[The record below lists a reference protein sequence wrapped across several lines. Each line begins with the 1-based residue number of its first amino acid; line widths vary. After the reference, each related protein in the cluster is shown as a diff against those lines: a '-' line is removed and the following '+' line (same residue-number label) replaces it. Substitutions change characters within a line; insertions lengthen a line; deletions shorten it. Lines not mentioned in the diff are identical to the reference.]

1 MKQQPVVLKDLK
13 EVCIHGTK
21 SFPCAIYRTHAAG
34 KGVFVKHHWHDEIEI
49 LYFSGGAFR
58 LEINMESF
66 MVRSECFYFVNPG
79 ELHSISAET
88 AERYWEDAVVF
99 SPSILGLDSS
109 DEVQLRL
116 IKPIQNGKLLFPRC
130 IAPQHPAFSALCS
143 AFTDIMRAFGQKI
156 EKSSAG
162 QAARA
167 YAKQQSGD

>member
-1 MKQQPVVLKDLK
+1 
-13 EVCIHGTK
+13 
-21 SFPCAIYRTHAAG
+21 
-34 KGVFVKHHWHDEIEI
+34 
-49 LYFSGGAFR
+49 
-58 LEINMESF
+58 MESF
-66 MVRSECFYFVNPG
+66 MVQSECFYFVNPG